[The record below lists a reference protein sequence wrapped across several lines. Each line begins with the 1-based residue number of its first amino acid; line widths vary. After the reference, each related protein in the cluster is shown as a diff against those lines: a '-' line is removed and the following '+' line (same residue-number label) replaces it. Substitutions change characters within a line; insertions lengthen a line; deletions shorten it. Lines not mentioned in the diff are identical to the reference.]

1 LTRVLENIVCLE
13 CGCQCDDVRL
23 TLRDHRIVQAEN
35 VCAAGEAW
43 FLAQDAHPGPVAA
56 ISGRSVS
63 RTEALAEAAR
73 VLAASRSPLIFGLS
87 HVGTE
92 AQRSAIRLADRLGA
106 TLDLAASRGHS
117 AASLAL
123 AQVGSST
130 STLGEVRHRAD
141 LVIFW
146 GADPAVTHP
155 GHLERHSVFPKGEW
169 VPAGRADRQVVVLDA
184 RPTKTSALA
193 DLFLQVE
200 PEGAF
205 ERIAALRAILR
216 GRAAPDR
223 SCGGFVPAQLHD
235 LVSRMKTC
243 RTGAI
248 FYGPGL
254 YEGKLPHQILESL
267 FRLTQELNAHARF
280 YVASLG
286 SGGNLTGA
294 ANVLAWQTGYPLA
307 VNFARG
313 YPRYRPGE
321 FSAESALERG
331 EIDACLVV
339 GHRDFAGLSPAAQAQ
354 LRKIPTILLAG
365 ADRPPLEPAPQVAIA
380 VAVDGVHVA
389 TTAYRVDGVALP
401 LTAILPTPLPA
412 VVEVLGELEA
422 LLPVR

>member
-1 LTRVLENIVCLE
+1 MTRVLENIVCLE

-56 ISGRSVS
+56 IAGRSVS
-63 RTEALAEAAR
+63 RAEAIAEAAR
-73 VLAASRSPLIFGLS
+73 VLAAARSALIFGLS

-106 TLDLAASRGHS
+106 TLDLASSKGHA
-117 AASLAL
+117 AASMAL
-123 AQVGSST
+123 AQVGTST
-130 STLGEVRHRAD
+130 STLGEVRNRAD

-146 GADPAVTHP
+146 GADPATTHP
-155 GHLERHSVFPKGEW
+155 GHLERHSVYPKGEW
-169 VPAGRADRQVVVLDA
+169 VPAGRSDRQVVVLDGG
-184 RPTKTSALA
+184 PTKTSALA

-205 ERIAALRAILR
+205 ELIAALRGILR

-223 SCGGFVPAQLHD
+223 GCAGLTPGQLQD
-235 LVSRMKTC
+235 LMARMKKC

-254 YEGKLPHQILESL
+254 YEGKLPHQVLEGL

-307 VNFARG
+307 VNFAQG
-313 YPRYRPGE
+313 YPRYSPGE

-339 GHRDFAGLSPAAQAQ
+339 GRRDLDQLSPAARAG
-354 LRKIPTILLAG
+354 LRNIPTILLAT
-365 ADRPPLEPAPQVAIA
+365 ANRPPLEPAPQVAIA
-380 VAVDGVHVA
+380 VAVDGIHVA

-401 LTAILPTPLPA
+401 LPAILPTQLPGVA
-412 VVEVLGELEA
+412 DVLGELEA
-422 LLPVR
+422 HLPVR

>member
-1 LTRVLENIVCLE
+1 
-13 CGCQCDDVRL
+13 
-23 TLRDHRIVQAEN
+23 
-35 VCAAGEAW
+35 
-43 FLAQDAHPGPVAA
+43 
-56 ISGRSVS
+56 
-63 RTEALAEAAR
+63 
-73 VLAASRSPLIFGLS
+73 
-87 HVGTE
+87 
-92 AQRSAIRLADRLGA
+92 
-106 TLDLAASRGHS
+106 
-117 AASLAL
+117 
-123 AQVGSST
+123 
-130 STLGEVRHRAD
+130 
-141 LVIFW
+141 
-146 GADPAVTHP
+146 
-155 GHLERHSVFPKGEW
+155 
-169 VPAGRADRQVVVLDA
+169 VVVLDA

-286 SGGNLTGA
+286 RGGNLTGA